1 MFREFTELQALNT
14 PSLAYEAV
22 FVPILQKQ
30 EWRLREI
37 SKPRLDSG
45 AEPAQI
51 FVLGPTPSHSGLPAV
66 PGPCLFPGLSFSIC
80 KMTTL
85 SFLSLETLVTLTV

>member
-1 MFREFTELQALNT
+1 MFREFTKLQALDT

-30 EWRLREI
+30 EWRLREV

-45 AEPAQI
+45 PSQLKSLF
-51 FVLGPTPSHSGLPAV
+51 FVPLHPSVSRPQFFHL
-66 PGPCLFPGLSFSIC
+66 
-80 KMTTL
+80 
-85 SFLSLETLVTLTV
+85 